1 MIELFTQDRRKDE
14 ASDTASS
21 EPVVSPGHEAV
32 PVENREDSFTES
44 GSTERLA
51 WGARTDVGLV
61 REHNEDSYLVKAPL
75 FAVCDGMGG
84 HAAGEVASAIAVEAI
99 GKNAPDH
106 ADDILLGAAVEAAN
120 HAVIEGAE
128 TGKGRAGMGC
138 TASCCLLED
147 SHMAIAHVG
156 DSRIYLLHH
165 GMLVRLTH
173 DHSYVEELVD
183 AGEITADEARV
194 HPSRSVITRALGSD
208 PDMYADHF
216 TIDVIAGDRIIICSD
231 GLSSMVEDSE
241 IEAIAVSSTTPQA
254 AADAF
259 VAAALT
265 EGGHDNVS
273 VIVVDVLDDGAVEEH
288 RRYAGKIAIFTVLI
302 GVITIAV
309 LSVIAAL
316 FINNS
321 WYVGIDGETVGI
333 YQGINAEVFGH
344 PLSHIVETTTVK
356 VSDLPETTQ
365 KSLVD
370 GLPVASEQEAINTV
384 KSYREQ
390 IDAQKVA
397 AAETADKTTSS
408 TNTSPDNPA
417 AAAPKSPDANAP
429 AADAPANDAPAAD
442 APAENDAP
450 AEQPAEGGDA

>member
-1 MIELFTQDRRKDE
+1 MIDLFAQGRGK
-14 ASDTASS
+14 AQANDTASS

-61 REHNEDSYLVKAPL
+61 RDHNEDSYLVRAPL

-84 HAAGEVASAIAVEAI
+84 HAAGEIASAIAVEAI
-99 GKNAPDH
+99 AKNAPDH

-128 TGKGRAGMGC
+128 TGRGRAGMGC

-147 SHMAIAHVG
+147 NRMAIAHVG

-273 VIVVDVLDDGAVEEH
+273 VIVVDIIDDGAVEQH
-288 RRYAGKIAIFTVLI
+288 RRHASRVAILTL
-302 GVITIAV
+302 VISALT
-309 LSVIAAL
+309 IAAL
-316 FINNS
+316 CGVAALFVNNS
-321 WYVGIDGETVGI
+321 WYVGADGETVGI
-333 YQGINAEVFGH
+333 YQGIKAEVFGH
-344 PLSHIVETTTVK
+344 PLSHIVETTSIK
-356 VSDLPETTQ
+356 LSDLPETTQ
-365 KSLVD
+365 KSLAEGVA
-370 GLPVASEQEAINTV
+370 VASEQEARNTV

-397 AAETADKTTSS
+397 AAETADKTTST
-408 TNTSPDNPA
+408 TNTSPENPA
-417 AAAPKSPDANAP
+417 TPKGTTDP
-429 AADAPANDAPAAD
+429 AQGQQGQQPA
-442 APAENDAP
+442 APAEEP
-450 AEQPAEGGDA
+450 EGEQAQGGEA